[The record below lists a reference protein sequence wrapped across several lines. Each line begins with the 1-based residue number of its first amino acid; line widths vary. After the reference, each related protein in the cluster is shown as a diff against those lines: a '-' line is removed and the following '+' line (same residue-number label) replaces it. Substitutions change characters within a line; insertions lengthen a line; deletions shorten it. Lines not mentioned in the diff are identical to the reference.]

1 MKVRKSI
8 WLLPLL
14 TVVLAACPGPTPP
27 VPPVT
32 PVEPGIVVVP
42 IVGKPPVISSFKAT
56 PDTLPA
62 GGGSTALSWTVADA
76 TKITLEGSGD
86 VTGQTSKTV
95 SVTGTKTLTLT
106 AENASGSVTATVDV
120 TVGIAG
126 TQGGVWDSS
135 NWNEANWQ

>member
-1 MKVRKSI
+1 MKVRKLF

-14 TVVLAACPGPTPP
+14 TVVLAACPTTPVTP
-27 VPPVT
+27 IPPPVT
-32 PVEPGIVVVP
+32 PVEPGIV
-42 IVGKPPVISSFKAT
+42 KSPVISSFTAT

-62 GGGSTALSWTVADA
+62 GGGSTVLSWAVVDS

-95 SVTGTKTLTLT
+95 NVTGTKTFKLT
-106 AENASGSVTATVDV
+106 AENATGSVTATVDV
-120 TVGIAG
+120 TVGVAG